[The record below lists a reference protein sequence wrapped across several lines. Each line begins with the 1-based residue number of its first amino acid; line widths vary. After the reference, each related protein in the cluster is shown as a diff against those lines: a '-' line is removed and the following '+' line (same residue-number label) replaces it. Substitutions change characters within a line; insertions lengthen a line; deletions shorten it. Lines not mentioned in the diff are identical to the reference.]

1 MGRPPR
7 IRAGTGA
14 RVGTSSKIRWLLSSR
29 GKPDL
34 PRGGRPPSRGRPPVK
49 RTKGAALGAAAGAV
63 ARCSGSPRVLAAALS
78 DVSRQ
83 SSAASP
89 RSSAPQRRSASIS
102 ATAGGRRSSS
112 EIDGRTSE
120 LKRALSELEIA
131 QAETVRRLSMAVE
144 FSDEDTGA
152 HIERIGRFSTLLAE
166 HIGMDAEFCERL
178 GHAAPLHDVGK
189 VAIPDAI
196 LLKPGP
202 LTPEERA
209 IVETHAEEGHR
220 LVRGSSSSILD
231 MAATIALSH
240 QEKWD
245 GSGYPRGLKGEAI
258 PIEGR
263 IVAVADVFDAL
274 TSDRV
279 YRKAFSVEEAVQMMR
294 EQRGR
299 HFDPVL
305 LDAFMEVLGQTGPD
319 AREQMRSDPAAL
331 VESTLETFA
340 SALER
345 GDAEIAE
352 GAIAT
357 AIEDGITPTTLHAE
371 VIGPALRRISVLAG
385 AGEIDSEREHRAT
398 TITRRVLA
406 TLYRYM
412 TGGTEPTRE
421 RVLLAG
427 VEGDEH
433 TLGLQMVHDQLA
445 AAGFQTIFDTDLSAP
460 QLAGDA
466 SRASRPT
473 SSCSARPRP
482 WSAERSSSRCASC
495 ARATRTSRSCSAGPA
510 VGGSLPRERRG
521 MRVLER
527 IDETVEPSKTCSP
540 TSAASHGVRID
551 SRGVTP
557 RAIVT
562 GGAGFIGSHVV
573 DALLAERLRRD
584 RRRRPL
590 RRRRRP
596 RRRRRRELRELD
608 IVDLPALAAVVAGG
622 RAERDLPPRRAGE
635 RRGLGR
641 GPRARLRGERQ
652 GHAQRGRG
660 GRPLRRAGRVHLD
673 RRRALRRRCAE
684 CPPAR
689 TRSPRRCRP
698 TARRS
703 GRPRPT

>member
-1 MGRPPR
+1 VNGAIQASLLQRPAEDGAVAPR
-7 IRAGTGA
+7 PQERGTRSLRARLGA
-14 RVGTSSKIRWLLSSR
+14 LVSNNERAQPRGPGPSR
-29 GKPDL
+29 G
-34 PRGGRPPSRGRPPVK
+34 GGRPRGAGPRGPWSGLALLPWVI
-49 RTKGAALGAAAGAV
+49 LGAAAV
-63 ARCSGSPRVLAAALS
+63 VAAAL
-78 DVSRQ
+78 
-83 SSAASP
+83 AG
-89 RSSAPQRRSASIS
+89 IS
-102 ATAGGRRSSS
+102 ATVAFCLAALALACMVLGFHLGDRGRTAL
-112 EIDGRTSE
+112 EDEVDGRTSE

-144 FSDEDTGA
+144 FRDEDTGA

-166 HIGMDAEFCERL
+166 HIGMDPEFCERL
-178 GHAAPLHDVGK
+178 GHSAPLHDVGK

-279 YRKAFSVEEAVQMMR
+279 YRKAFSVEDAVQMMR
-294 EQRGR
+294 EQRAR

-371 VIGPALRRISVLAG
+371 VIGPALRRISVLSG
-385 AGEIDSEREHRAT
+385 AGEIDGDREHRAA

-412 TGGTEPTRE
+412 TVGTEATRE

-427 VEGDEH
+427 FQGDEH

-445 AAGFQTIFDTDLSAP
+445 AAGFQTIFDTDLTTQQLLGMVDSQAPDLVVVGATEPGSAEAVE
-460 QLAGDA
+460 LALRDL
-466 SRASRPT
+466 RASHPELPIVL
-473 SSCSARPRP
+473 S
-482 WSAERSSSRCASC
+482 
-495 ARATRTSRSCSAGPA
+495 GPA
-510 VGGSLPRERRG
+510 VGGNLPRERRS

-527 IDETVEPSKTCSP
+527 IDETVPAVEDVLST
-540 TSAASHGVRID
+540 AAS
-551 SRGVTP
+551 
-557 RAIVT
+557 
-562 GGAGFIGSHVV
+562 
-573 DALLAERLRRD
+573 
-584 RRRRPL
+584 
-590 RRRRRP
+590 
-596 RRRRRRELRELD
+596 
-608 IVDLPALAAVVAGG
+608 
-622 RAERDLPPRRAGE
+622 
-635 RRGLGR
+635 
-641 GPRARLRGERQ
+641 
-652 GHAQRGRG
+652 
-660 GRPLRRAGRVHLD
+660 
-673 RRRALRRRCAE
+673 
-684 CPPAR
+684 
-689 TRSPRRCRP
+689 
-698 TARRS
+698 TAS
-703 GRPRPT
+703 V